1 MPKKSRSK
9 KANVNADLNDDS
21 NVETTDEK
29 PKRKR
34 ASKKK
39 NDTNEVID
47 PAAALIQELVSQA
60 NASDEK
66 VLAME
71 NSEKE
76 TVIPV
81 KKAKIVRKPRAPKV
95 KPNTNVDVEVDDS
108 DNE

>member
-9 KANVNADLNDDS
+9 KANVNAEAIDEENSDD
-21 NVETTDEK
+21 VKEK

-39 NDTNEVID
+39 NDTNELID
-47 PAAALIQELVSQA
+47 PANALIQELVSQA

-76 TVIPV
+76 TTVPV

-95 KPNTNVDVEVDDS
+95 KPNTNVDVEVEDS
-108 DNE
+108 DKE